1 MHLYTTQIVEG
12 KIPFALYWDHPDH
25 LDALCLERLV
35 IHALRLE
42 RRFRTSET
50 PVVIPLTQKRS
61 ITWVHLVRSEWLL
74 VASSDAG
81 TSVVTLWS
89 IPHLLSACDT
99 PVPLAEAFL
108 SAPVKT
114 GCIDPEASTV
124 VFALELR
131 GRIDSIE
138 ILSIVDDNGSPRIC
152 RLQTLNMAHIRF
164 LKDDFIGVSLVNNLN
179 IPSIVNWRDGS
190 VKNLR
195 PGPDLEGG
203 AIAMHMGEGWV
214 AVVRMT
220 VIEIYVLRDNKYQC
234 WSTQDLSCSAPSA
247 VFHVSESSLRVC
259 ITCDDGI
266 FIFEMCNDLESR
278 AISLHQIWHH
288 QPELEKLEFTSLAT
302 QGRLSPSGYNIC

>member
-1 MHLYTTQIVEG
+1 MSPSKHLTSLPDDILLYLLLRLDVPSIFRFRQTCRDIYLLSQAKLLWMHLYTNQIVEG
-12 KIPFALYWDHPDH
+12 KIPFAPYWDHLNH
-25 LDALCLERLV
+25 LDALHLETLV
-35 IHALRLE
+35 VHALRLE
-42 RRFRTSET
+42 RRLCMSET
-50 PVVIPLTQKRS
+50 PVVVPLTQKRS
-61 ITWVHLVRSEWLL
+61 ITWVQLVRSEWLL

-81 TSVVTLWS
+81 TSVITLWS

-114 GCIDPEASTV
+114 GCIDAQANTV
-124 VFALELR
+124 IFALELR

-152 RLQTLNMAHIRF
+152 RLQTLDNMAHIRF
-164 LKDDFIGVSLVNNLN
+164 LKDESIGVSLVNNLN

-214 AVVRMT
+214 SVVRMT
-220 VIEIYVLRDNKYQC
+220 VIEIYVLQDNEYQC
-234 WSTQDLSCSAPSA
+234 WSTQGLSSCSLRCLPRLR
-247 VFHVSESSLRVC
+247 VISESVYHL
-259 ITCDDGI
+259 
-266 FIFEMCNDLESR
+266 
-278 AISLHQIWHH
+278 
-288 QPELEKLEFTSLAT
+288 
-302 QGRLSPSGYNIC
+302 